1 MIRQGVP
8 AAKVL
13 PYGFPVSSRLA
24 PRSSAKAGE
33 RPRVLVMLNPGKRD
47 AVELASALST
57 LGLELTITVGKD
69 ASFKEAVERAVD
81 GRAEVLGWT
90 DRIPSLMLSSHLV
103 VSKAGGAT
111 THECVA
117 AGVPM
122 IITQVIPGQ
131 EAGNGRLI
139 AEHDAGAYGLTPAS
153 ARAIISEA
161 FTGDWALWKKWKAS
175 VDGLGDAGGAD
186 RVADLV
192 EREMAVKR

>member
-1 MIRQGVP
+1 
-8 AAKVL
+8 
-13 PYGFPVSSRLA
+13 
-24 PRSSAKAGE
+24 
-33 RPRVLVMLNPGKRD
+33 MLNPGKRD
-47 AVELASALST
+47 AVELATALST

-69 ASFKEAVERAVD
+69 ASFKEAVERAVE

-90 DRIPSLMLSSHLV
+90 DRIPALMLSSHLV

-122 IITQVIPGQ
+122 IITHVIPGQ

-139 AEHDAGAYGLTPAS
+139 AEHDAGSYGLTPES
-153 ARAIISEA
+153 ARKVIAAA

-175 VDGLGDAGGAD
+175 VDGLGDACGAD